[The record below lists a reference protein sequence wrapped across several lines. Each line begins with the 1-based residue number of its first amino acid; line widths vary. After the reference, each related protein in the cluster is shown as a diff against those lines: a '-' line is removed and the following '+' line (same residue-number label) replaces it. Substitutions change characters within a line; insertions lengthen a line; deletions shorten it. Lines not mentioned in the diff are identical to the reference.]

1 MATVKELFKTV
12 VGEAIKN
19 AELIELPK
27 DKAMAYASIASALAQ
42 AMNNSVEN
50 ITRKAES
57 EHKDL
62 GIVEVA
68 VSEKKEEKP
77 AEEKKP
83 RKTADK
89 MKRQPKELPPEE
101 EPKEEKKEEVP
112 NFTSDWT
119 DEAFEYYEKELEEIA
134 GFAED
139 YGEDG
144 LNECIKKFSS
154 GTLKSEEDINPLNIK
169 ALVLYLREIRAN
181 ESDD

>member
-50 ITRKAES
+50 IARKS
-57 EHKDL
+57 EHEKDL

-77 AEEKKP
+77 TEEKRP

-101 EPKEEKKEEVP
+101 EPEKKEEVP

-144 LNECIKKFSS
+144 LNECLKKFSS

-169 ALVLYLREIRAN
+169 AFTLYLREVRAN

>member
-50 ITRKAES
+50 IARKS
-57 EHKDL
+57 EHEKDL
-62 GIVEVA
+62 GIVEVS

-83 RKTADK
+83 RKTTDK
-89 MKRQPKELPPEE
+89 MRRQPKELPPED
-101 EPKEEKKEEVP
+101 EPKEEKKEEIP

-169 ALVLYLREIRAN
+169 ALVLYLREVRAN

>member
-50 ITRKAES
+50 IARKS
-57 EHKDL
+57 EHEKDL

-68 VSEKKEEKP
+68 VSEKKDEKP

-101 EPKEEKKEEVP
+101 EPEKKEEIP

-139 YGEDG
+139 YGENG

-169 ALVLYLREIRAN
+169 ALVLYLREVLAN